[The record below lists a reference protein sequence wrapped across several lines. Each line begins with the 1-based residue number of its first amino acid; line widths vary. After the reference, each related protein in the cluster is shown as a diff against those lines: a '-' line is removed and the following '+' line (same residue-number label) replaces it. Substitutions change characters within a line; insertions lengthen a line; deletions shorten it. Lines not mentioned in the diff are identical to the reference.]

1 LQVGFLGGAREVGR
15 IGITVKSEKSKV
27 VLDYGVMLD
36 HEPGFPMHVP
46 PKEVDAVIL
55 THSHLDHSGAIPMFY
70 INDKKPLYTNRLNLE
85 LTQVLIQDFIHL
97 SGYYLPFEY
106 LELDAMMHNNRHL
119 DFGVEEA
126 IGNMKIKL
134 FDAGHTPGSAQVLV
148 EADGKK
154 ILYTGDY
161 NMEDSKLLKGAT
173 MDYGDL
179 DAVVTESTYAS
190 EDHTPRPELERGFV
204 EAATEVVERGGT
216 VLVPAFGVGRA
227 QEIACVL
234 AANHFEHPVV
244 LDGMAREASR
254 IMMNYKEFLR
264 DPRLFM
270 NAIHSLEWVDGW
282 RDRRRAAKD
291 PGVIISPAGM
301 LKGGPSQFY
310 ISKIGKKANNAIFL
324 VSYQIPGTP
333 GKQLLDKG
341 ITTIDG
347 KVSKVKA
354 QYRHFDFSSHCG
366 ASQLK
371 EGLRRLGGKP
381 KVFAVHGAEGNC
393 ELLANWA
400 KTELGLDAV
409 APRTGEIYEV

>member
-1 LQVGFLGGAREVGR
+1 MQVGFLGGAREVGR

-126 IGNMKIKL
+126 IGDMKIKL
-134 FDAGHTPGSAQVLV
+134 FDAGHTPGSAQVLI

-190 EDHTPRPELERGFV
+190 EDHTP
-204 EAATEVVERGGT
+204 
-216 VLVPAFGVGRA
+216 
-227 QEIACVL
+227 
-234 AANHFEHPVV
+234 
-244 LDGMAREASR
+244 ASR
-254 IMMNYKEFLR
+254 
-264 DPRLFM
+264 
-270 NAIHSLEWVDGW
+270 A
-282 RDRRRAAKD
+282 
-291 PGVIISPAGM
+291 
-301 LKGGPSQFY
+301 
-310 ISKIGKKANNAIFL
+310 
-324 VSYQIPGTP
+324 
-333 GKQLLDKG
+333 
-341 ITTIDG
+341 
-347 KVSKVKA
+347 
-354 QYRHFDFSSHCG
+354 
-366 ASQLK
+366 
-371 EGLRRLGGKP
+371 
-381 KVFAVHGAEGNC
+381 
-393 ELLANWA
+393 
-400 KTELGLDAV
+400 
-409 APRTGEIYEV
+409 